1 LDRVEAKMIEAINPT
16 KSRDDQ
22 RLNAAADA
30 AAYHLSS
37 GGQRVRAKL
46 ALHAG
51 HALGL
56 SSHDA
61 VTIATAV
68 ELLHNASLVHDDIQ
82 DRDPTRRG
90 QPAVW
95 VCFGVNTAICTGDLL
110 LSAAY
115 AALSKL
121 ENPQTLHTM
130 LSLVHERTA
139 TAIGG
144 QCGDLLAGAD
154 DASDTAGAIAR
165 YQEIAAAKSGAL
177 LCLPIELALL
187 GCGQGHYLEV
197 ARRAIEAFATG
208 YQIVDDLNDVH
219 SDVDPGTAR
228 NTYNIVAIYT
238 AAGDAAES
246 TAKAKK
252 LGRLHLD
259 AAIEFAGKL
268 PSGCGAL
275 LIELA
280 HHLRQLLV
288 DENDRH

>member
-1 LDRVEAKMIEAINPT
+1 
-16 KSRDDQ
+16 
-22 RLNAAADA
+22 
-30 AAYHLSS
+30 
-37 GGQRVRAKL
+37 
-46 ALHAG
+46 
-51 HALGL
+51 
-56 SSHDA
+56 
-61 VTIATAV
+61 
-68 ELLHNASLVHDDIQ
+68 
-82 DRDPTRRG
+82 
-90 QPAVW
+90 
-95 VCFGVNTAICTGDLL
+95 
-110 LSAAY
+110 
-115 AALSKL
+115 
-121 ENPQTLHTM
+121 M
-130 LSLVHERTA
+130 LSLMHERTA

-154 DASDTAGAIAR
+154 DASDSTGAIAR

-177 LCLPIELALL
+177 LCLPIELALV
-187 GCGQGHYLEV
+187 GCGQSHYLEV

-219 SDVDPGTAR
+219 SDVDPGSTR

-238 AAGDAAES
+238 AAGYAAES
-246 TAKAKK
+246 TEKAKK

-259 AAIEFAGKL
+259 AAVEFAGKL